1 MNIPEYI
8 SVKEVRTVCNKLGI
22 RDWTLLKKAEVLP
35 NEAKVILSEIDKGDL
50 NIDAEN
56 FRIGL
61 EVELEHGIRFPNAN
75 ITNNHP
81 LITGLIVIAHFEEAL
96 DYYQRLEVA
105 ELEGDLLK
113 DIANKNHTKISFL
126 YGKLVKARLALNK
139 SEADLLQI

>member
-8 SVKEVRTVCNKLGI
+8 SVKEVKTVCDKLGI
-22 RDWTLLKKAEVLP
+22 RDWSMFKKAEVLP
-35 NEAKVILSEIDKGDL
+35 NEAKIILSDIDKGDL
-50 NIDAEN
+50 NIDVEN

-81 LITGLIVIAHFEEAL
+81 LITGLIVIAHFEESL

-105 ELEGDLLK
+105 ELEGDILK
-113 DIANKNHTKISFL
+113 ALAKKNPAKLSLL
-126 YGKLVKARLALNK
+126 YGKLVKARLALSK
-139 SEADLLQI
+139 SEVDMLNM

>member
-8 SVKEVRTVCNKLGI
+8 SVKEVRNVCNKLGI

-35 NEAKVILSEIDKGDL
+35 NEAQVILSEIDKGDL

-113 DIANKNHTKISFL
+113 ALTNKNPAKLSLL
-126 YGKLVKARLALNK
+126 YGKLVKARLALSK
-139 SEADLLQI
+139 SEADMINM